1 MNDPQANRG
10 LAAALAA
17 GVLIGL
23 VAFQVIG
30 SLVNDLLAPLIA
42 VFIGGSRFE
51 LNSFVIEGS
60 EFRYGQFLE
69 ALLVT
74 AIAGVALIWLFSTRG
89 RGFWKKLGQ
98 RNMGRNCPECASE
111 VSVKASRCPYCTS
124 PLSGSGADG

>member
-51 LNSFVIEGS
+51 LNSFVIEAS

-69 ALLVT
+69 AVLIA
-74 AIAGVALIWLFSTRG
+74 AISGIALIWLFSSRG
-89 RGFWKKLGQ
+89 RRYWQRLGQ
-98 RNMGRNCPECASE
+98 RD
-111 VSVKASRCPYCTS
+111 
-124 PLSGSGADG
+124 GAGGEDV

>member
-42 VFIGGSRFE
+42 VFIGDSRFE
-51 LNSFVIEGS
+51 LNSFTIEAS

-69 ALLVT
+69 AMLVT
-74 AIAGVALIWLFSTRG
+74 AIAGLALSWLFSTHG
-89 RGFWKKLGQ
+89 RGLWKMLSQ
-98 RNMGRNCPECASE
+98 RTMVKVCPECTSE

-124 PLSGSGADG
+124 PLSRSGIDG